1 MVAAHRANLDS
12 AIRRWERDFD
22 KDASGKWRLSGK
34 APYDRTFV
42 TVVKPNFDL
51 HDTSKIG
58 KDLPKCSRPVRV
70 HQIATEFVL
79 PTEIYF
85 E

>member
-1 MVAAHRANLDS
+1 
-12 AIRRWERDFD
+12 
-22 KDASGKWRLSGK
+22 
-34 APYDRTFV
+34 V

-51 HDTSKIG
+51 HDMSKVG